1 MRSARGDAVLS
12 VARYGSSGPARTA
25 RPGSASNRPACAA
38 SIDTDEKAADR
49 GDPVGGR
56 RSSHHYSG
64 RLAVLRAAHHG
75 QNAIGGRF
83 QPITGAPAPFLGL

>member
-1 MRSARGDAVLS
+1 M
-12 VARYGSSGPARTA
+12 TA
-25 RPGSASNRPACAA
+25 RLGSALNRPACAA

-64 RLAVLRAAHHG
+64 RLAALMAPHHG
-75 QNAIGGRF
+75 QRATGGKFEPIIGLPGPSRGR
-83 QPITGAPAPFLGL
+83 